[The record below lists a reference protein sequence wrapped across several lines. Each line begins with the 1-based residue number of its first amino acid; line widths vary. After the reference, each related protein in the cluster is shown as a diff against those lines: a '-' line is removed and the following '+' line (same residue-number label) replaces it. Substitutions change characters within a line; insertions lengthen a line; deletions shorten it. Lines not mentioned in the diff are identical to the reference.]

1 MDTIALIEA
10 LDELKQIVSEKQDN
24 ENLKEKCDNIRTA
37 ISDAVSSMESAMS
50 ELENLDYSINEAKS
64 QIEAA
69 RDEISEYCF

>member
-24 ENLKEKCDNIRTA
+24 ENLTEKCDNIRTA